1 MILAVMILTV
11 MILALVSSGRCVRVI
26 KPSLNTKQ
34 RRSPANGH
42 VTLLKT
48 CERGWRKHK
57 YNRKVDLTQHIQY
70 FQISITRSS
79 IFWPNRVHY
88 WSPRTSGE
96 MLFDISLVMNNDIL
110 PMQWCICIALT
121 MMLCCASQK
130 EWPSSSLFSQINTFG
145 GKCLP
150 KTIWIPTTREN
161 SERSELATFVC
172 IWQSSHTSLG
182 VF

>member
-1 MILAVMILTV
+1 MILTV

-57 YNRKVDLTQHIQY
+57 YNRKVDLTHTYSLFKSQLQGLVSFETLALLTQQGPLYI
-70 FQISITRSS
+70 ISI
-79 IFWPNRVHY
+79 
-88 WSPRTSGE
+88 
-96 MLFDISLVMNNDIL
+96 NDIL
-110 PMQWCICIALT
+110 PMQWCICIVLT

-161 SERSELATFVC
+161 SERSELANFIC